1 MKKICFF
8 FKFFFS
14 QSKKRER
21 QWCQWFKSWHIHR
34 LQNQNGWSRRRFVSY
49 GCIYWCWNYYWP
61 YFPFFRK
68 LSASTLAALLEFS
81 KEEEQ
86 RQEEFE
92 RLQKVA
98 QDKYE
103 ETQMNKVL
111 EEKGM
116 ELFQEDWGLSQ
127 FWVSRIKDMHRV
139 VILTI
144 YKVLW
149 WYC

>member
-1 MKKICFF
+1 M
-8 FKFFFS
+8 
-14 QSKKRER
+14 
-21 QWCQWFKSWHIHR
+21 
-34 LQNQNGWSRRRFVSY
+34 
-49 GCIYWCWNYYWP
+49 
-61 YFPFFRK
+61 
-68 LSASTLAALLEFS
+68 LEFS

-127 FWVSRIKDMHRV
+127 FWVSQIEDMHRV

-144 YKVLW
+144 YKVL
-149 WYC
+149 

>member
-1 MKKICFF
+1 M
-8 FKFFFS
+8 
-14 QSKKRER
+14 
-21 QWCQWFKSWHIHR
+21 
-34 LQNQNGWSRRRFVSY
+34 
-49 GCIYWCWNYYWP
+49 
-61 YFPFFRK
+61 
-68 LSASTLAALLEFS
+68 LEFS

-144 YKVLW
+144 YKVL
-149 WYC
+149 